1 MPLARLKKNPPAS
14 IEPEIANAMIT
25 KGPLEVPAPEDIKGY
40 IKEDEIADLA
50 KRDRKTILAL
60 SVVEQLNDWQTGALI
75 EIDSNLRE
83 LDAKVARRDIE
94 LEQVRSQQKEESWK
108 WGIVKWSTVTIMAAI
123 ISAFIRWLFG

>member
-1 MPLARLKKNPPAS
+1 
-14 IEPEIANAMIT
+14 MIT